1 MGAGLRL
8 ITITSREVVP
18 DDELLARV
26 GALAP
31 LGQGALVQ
39 LREPGLHA
47 RDLLA
52 RARWLREATT
62 RAGILLAVN
71 DRIDVALACGADGV
85 HLGGG
90 SVSIAEARSLL
101 PAGALVTASAH
112 SLEELRARSD
122 ADALL
127 LSPLFHSP
135 GKGAPLGVAMLTRA
149 RALLDELGSSAALV
163 ALGGVT
169 ASTVASCLDA
179 GAHAVAA
186 IRADLGQAVL
196 LAAPRDGGWH
206 KG

>member
-18 DDELLARV
+18 DDDLLARLE
-26 GALAP
+26 ALAP

-47 RDLLA
+47 RDLLM
-52 RARWLREATT
+52 RAHSLREATH
-62 RAGILLAVN
+62 RAGVRFVVN

-112 SLEELRARSD
+112 SLGELRARSD

-127 LSPLFHSP
+127 LSPIFHSP
-135 GKGAPLGVAMLTRA
+135 GKGPPLGVAMLTQA
-149 RALLDELGSSAALV
+149 RAVLDELGSAAALV

-169 ASTVASCLDA
+169 ASTVAPCLDA

-186 IRADLGQAVL
+186 IRADLGHAVL
-196 LAAPRDGGWH
+196 SAAPRGGT
-206 KG
+206 